1 VNHLPV
7 VYGFLALGAA
17 ACGQSAA
24 STPPVRPPDE
34 PALTV
39 RAETLATTLA
49 VPGVVQ
55 ARQHA
60 EISTRMMARVTAVLV
75 EVGARAHAG
84 EPLLRLGT
92 EDVSA
97 DRLKAEAAWAAASAA
112 RDEAAR

>member
-1 VNHLPV
+1 MNHLPV

-39 RAETLATTLA
+39 RAETLATTFA
-49 VPGVVQ
+49 VPGAVQ

-60 EISTRMMARVTAVLV
+60 EISTRMMARVTAVLAD
-75 EVGARAHAG
+75 VGARVHAG
-84 EPLLRLGT
+84 KPLLRLGT

-97 DRLKAEAAWAAASAA
+97 NRLKAEAAWGAAPGA
-112 RDEAAR
+112 RDEAER